1 MTENQPNTIYSI
13 GHSNHPIDKLSDAL
27 KKHNI
32 TLLVDVRS
40 HPGSQTSYLEQYNRS
55 KLEQE
60 LSIYGIDYQYMGD
73 TLGGRPSDLSLYDED
88 GRADYRK
95 MASTEKFKASI
106 DEIKKL
112 SKENVIALMCLEEDP
127 LNCHRGILL
136 GRELTKRGLHVEHI
150 RVNVIRNSNKKPDY
164 KYSTEDQEKLSQR
177 LLRIESQLSVFES
190 SDRFDSSDP
199 TEYFEYFWE
208 KRWKS
213 IAFRLNTGRKQSS
226 SSFAH

>member
-1 MTENQPNTIYSI
+1 MTENQPNTIYTI

-55 KLEQE
+55 KLKQE
-60 LSIYGIDYQYMGD
+60 LSTYGIDYQYMGD
-73 TLGGRPSDLSLYDED
+73 TLGGRPSDLSLYDEE

-95 MASTEKFKASI
+95 MASTEQFKESI

-112 SKENVIALMCLEEDP
+112 SKKYVIALMCLEEDP

-136 GRELTKRGLHVEHI
+136 GRELTNRGLHVEHI
-150 RVNVIRNSNKKPDY
+150 RLTARRRPKNEVLYED
-164 KYSTEDQEKLSQR
+164 STENQEELSQR

-190 SDRFDSSDP
+190 NNRFNSSDP

-213 IAFRLNTGRKQSS
+213 IAYQLNNGRKQSP